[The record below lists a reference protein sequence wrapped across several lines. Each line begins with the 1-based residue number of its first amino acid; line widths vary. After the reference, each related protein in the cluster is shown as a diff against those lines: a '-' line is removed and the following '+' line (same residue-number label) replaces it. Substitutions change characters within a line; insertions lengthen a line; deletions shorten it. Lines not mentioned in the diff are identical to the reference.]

1 MKLTHLRIQNFRC
14 YDDAEIELD
23 RPLLLITGSNDSGKS
38 ALLSAIEMFL
48 YSRAKPDDADFRSL
62 DPEGENSAED
72 IRIIAQVENQSGS
85 HKIQRRFWKED
96 GELQWVYET
105 EEEVPKDDELQ
116 EALENFTDWKADPQ
130 REFLGDLGFE
140 EFGSNQDK
148 RYEQL
153 KEYVADAPSEMD
165 WMEKSRPDLPDVN
178 RYMSEEMG
186 DPVKDVQKFL
196 KDAVEDRVQ
205 EVKQE
210 RGEYA
215 RIEREIE
222 ERGNKELD
230 VLEEVFSRYD
240 YAEEKTQL
248 EPNLDFDLLK
258 GLSIEALNIRQNGN
272 VRPIGQLGAAR
283 RRKLLLALQEWR
295 LESLRTS
302 DEPSSLVLLYDEPD
316 THFDYEAQRK
326 LFDILHQLSE
336 EPGDVQVIV
345 ASHSLNLID
354 SVDIDGIVYLDRSTD
369 ENDVI
374 RTQIER
380 MGDWSEIH
388 GIARKLGLRNHIV
401 LNACILCT
409 EGKTEQRLIPEL
421 YQFDRGR
428 SLPSI
433 GVEMVRGAEGGADP
447 AWHLCREVL
456 RNSRDAF
463 LILDSD
469 AKESGTRNT
478 IDADAI
484 SDFNDQFDKDVITTG
499 KNLIYLGD
507 KEIEDTFE
515 DQTLAEAFKRYINQD
530 IGRSISDDE
539 DITEIITEARNHTDG
554 LCGGLQKEVHER
566 TDEPTRL
573 SKPAFC
579 EHLVDLVQEDPDPHP
594 IPDEITEAFELLD
607 EYVDPER

>member
-1 MKLTHLRIQNFRC
+1 MKITRLRIQNFRC
-14 YDDAEIELD
+14 YNDTDIELD

-62 DPEGENSAED
+62 DPEGENSADE
-72 IRIIAQVENQSGS
+72 IRIIAQVEDQGGS
-85 HKIQRRFWKED
+85 RKIQRRFWKED
-96 GELQWVYET
+96 SELEWVYEI
-105 EEEVPKDDELQ
+105 EKEVPKDDDLQ

-148 RYEQL
+148 RYQQL
-153 KEYVADAPSEMD
+153 RDYVAEAPSEMD
-165 WMEKSRPDLPDVN
+165 WIEKSRPDLPDVN

-210 RGEYA
+210 GGEYA
-215 RIEREIE
+215 RIERKIE
-222 ERGNKELD
+222 ERGNAELD

-258 GLSIEALNIRQNGN
+258 GLSLEALNVRQNGN

-302 DEPSSLVLLYDEPD
+302 DEPSSLVLLYDEPN

-354 SVDIDGIVYLDRSTD
+354 SVEIDGIVYLDRDTD

-374 RTQIER
+374 RTQVQRLRE
-380 MGDWSEIH
+380 WSEIH
-388 GIARKLGLRNHIV
+388 GIARMLGLRNHIV
-401 LNACILCT
+401 LNACILCA

-421 YQFDRGR
+421 YRLDRRR

-433 GVEMVRGAEGGADP
+433 GVEMVQGPEGGADP
-447 AWHLCREVL
+447 AWRLCREVL
-456 RNSRDAF
+456 RNNRDAF

-469 AKESGTRNT
+469 AKQSGTGNT

-484 SDFNDQFDKDVITTG
+484 SNFNDQFEDEVISSDE
-499 KNLIYLGD
+499 NLVYLGE
-507 KEIEDTFE
+507 KEIEDLFE
-515 DQTLAEAFKRYINQD
+515 DRTLAEAFERYLMDD
-530 IGRSISDDE
+530 IGEGIDD
-539 DITEIITEARNHTDG
+539 DGDVTTIIVQARDHADG
-554 LCGGLQKEVHER
+554 LCGGLKKEVHQR
-566 TDEPTRL
+566 TGTGL
-573 SKPAFC
+573 SKAAFC
-579 EHLVDLVQEDPDPHP
+579 EHLIDVIQEDPDTHP
-594 IPDEITEAFELLD
+594 IPDEITQAFDLLD
-607 EYVDPER
+607 EYVDPEK

>member
-1 MKLTHLRIQNFRC
+1 MKITRLRIQNFRC
-14 YDDAEIELD
+14 YNDTDIELD

-62 DPEGENSAED
+62 DPEGENSADE
-72 IRIIAQVENQSGS
+72 IRIIAQVEDQGGS
-85 HKIQRRFWKED
+85 RKIQRRFWKED
-96 GELQWVYET
+96 SELEWVYEI
-105 EEEVPKDDELQ
+105 EKEVPKDDDLQ

-148 RYEQL
+148 RYQQL
-153 KEYVADAPSEMD
+153 RDYVAEAPSEMD
-165 WMEKSRPDLPDVN
+165 WIEKSRPDLPDVN

-210 RGEYA
+210 GGEYA
-215 RIEREIE
+215 RTEREIE
-222 ERGNKELD
+222 ERGNAELD

-240 YAEEKTQL
+240 YAEEETQL

-258 GLSIEALNIRQNGN
+258 GLSLEALNVRQNGN

-302 DEPSSLVLLYDEPD
+302 DEPSSLVLLYDEPN

-354 SVDIDGIVYLDRSTD
+354 SVEIDGIVYLDRDTD

-374 RTQIER
+374 RTQVQRLRE
-380 MGDWSEIH
+380 WSEIH
-388 GIARKLGLRNHIV
+388 GIARMLGLRNHIV
-401 LNACILCT
+401 LNACILCA

-421 YQFDRGR
+421 YRLDRRR

-433 GVEMVRGAEGGADP
+433 GVEMVQGPEGGADP
-447 AWHLCREVL
+447 AWRLCREVL
-456 RNSRDAF
+456 RNNRDAF

-469 AKESGTRNT
+469 AKQSGTGNT

-484 SDFNDQFDKDVITTG
+484 SDFNDQFEDEVISSDE
-499 KNLIYLGD
+499 NLVYLGE
-507 KEIEDTFE
+507 KEIEDLFE
-515 DQTLAEAFKRYINQD
+515 DRTLAEAFERYLMDD
-530 IGRSISDDE
+530 IGEGIDD
-539 DITEIITEARNHTDG
+539 DGDVTTIIVQARDHADG
-554 LCGGLQKEVHER
+554 LCGGLKKEVHQR
-566 TDEPTRL
+566 TGTGL
-573 SKPAFC
+573 SKAAFC
-579 EHLVDLVQEDPDPHP
+579 EHLIDVIQEDPDTHP
-594 IPDEITEAFELLD
+594 IPDEITQAFDLLD
-607 EYVDPER
+607 EYVDPEK

>member
-14 YDDAEIELD
+14 YENAEIELD

-85 HKIQRRFWKED
+85 HKVQRRFWKED
-96 GELQWVYET
+96 DELQWVYET

-210 RGEYA
+210 GGEYA

-258 GLSIEALNIRQNGN
+258 GLSIEALNVRQNGN

-345 ASHSLNLID
+345 AS
-354 SVDIDGIVYLDRSTD
+354 
-369 ENDVI
+369 
-374 RTQIER
+374 
-380 MGDWSEIH
+380 W
-388 GIARKLGLRNHIV
+388 
-401 LNACILCT
+401 
-409 EGKTEQRLIPEL
+409 
-421 YQFDRGR
+421 
-428 SLPSI
+428 LP
-433 GVEMVRGAEGGADP
+433 
-447 AWHLCREVL
+447 
-456 RNSRDAF
+456 
-463 LILDSD
+463 
-469 AKESGTRNT
+469 
-478 IDADAI
+478 
-484 SDFNDQFDKDVITTG
+484 
-499 KNLIYLGD
+499 
-507 KEIEDTFE
+507 DTF
-515 DQTLAEAFKRYINQD
+515 
-530 IGRSISDDE
+530 
-539 DITEIITEARNHTDG
+539 
-554 LCGGLQKEVHER
+554 QK
-566 TDEPTRL
+566 
-573 SKPAFC
+573 
-579 EHLVDLVQEDPDPHP
+579 
-594 IPDEITEAFELLD
+594 
-607 EYVDPER
+607 